1 MMVSITPFWKRFDA
15 AAQRLRKDVL
25 LERKGV
31 LLERKVALP
40 VHKVEPLMRGV
51 AQLMRKA
58 VLLLSLLLA
67 ATTAF
72 AAQPHG
78 IEVRRAVVVPAEDY
92 YVLDADIDIVLS
104 APLEDAL
111 NKGIPLYFLLE
122 FEMVRSRWYWF
133 NDKAVALQQQ
143 YRLSYNALTRQY
155 RVGVGAFYQ
164 NFATL
169 GEALQSLSR
178 VRRREELDAGALA
191 KGSTYSAGLR
201 LRLDTSQLPRP
212 FNLNALGSR
221 EWSLG
226 SDWYRWTVTP

>member
-1 MMVSITPFWKRFDA
+1 MQGPPD
-15 AAQRLRKDVL
+15 
-25 LERKGV
+25 GV
-31 LLERKVALP
+31 LLSRNIARLMRSVALM
-40 VHKVEPLMRGV
+40 LALFFSTFGV
-51 AQLMRKA
+51 
-58 VLLLSLLLA
+58 
-67 ATTAF
+67 F

-111 NKGIPLYFLLE
+111 NKGIPLYFMLE
-122 FEMVRSRWYWF
+122 FELVRSRWYWF
-133 NDKAVALQQQ
+133 NDKAISLQQQ
-143 YRLSYNALTRQY
+143 YRVTYNALTRQY

-164 NFATL
+164 NFVTL
-169 GEALQSLSR
+169 SEALQFLSR
-178 VRRREELDAGALA
+178 VRRREELEPGALS
-191 KGSTYSAGLR
+191 KGSAYMAGLR

>member
-1 MMVSITPFWKRFDA
+1 MVSITPFWKKSDA
-15 AAQRLRKDVL
+15 AATLRGTGL
-25 LERKGV
+25 WLRN
-31 LLERKVALP
+31 LP
-40 VHKVEPLMRGV
+40 LLMR
-51 AQLMRKA
+51 QA
-58 VLLLSLLLA
+58 VLLAALLFSA
-67 ATTAF
+67 SGAF

-78 IEVRRAVVVPAEDY
+78 IEVRRAVVVPVEDA

-111 NKGIPLYFLLE
+111 HKGIPLYFLLE
-122 FEMVRSRWYWF
+122 FELVRSRWYWF
-133 NDKAVALQQQ
+133 NDKAVTLQQQ
-143 YRLSYNALTRQY
+143 YRLTFNALTRQY

-164 NFATL
+164 NFVTL
-169 GEALQSLSR
+169 TEALQFLSK
-178 VRRREELDAGALA
+178 VRRREELDASALS
-191 KGSTYSAGLR
+191 KGSIYMAGLR